1 MKFKENKL
9 IGGGNSLK
17 PSHNHGFSLI
27 KAFNNLALWGENKFV
42 SELKR
47 TYKFK
52 RGVNNILDCHANQTR
67 ILSKEYSFV
76 AGDYVR
82 STACDD
88 EKRHT
93 EDNSPKY
100 RMVGEILSI
109 LRSFAVQT
117 RIFAKECNI
126 IAEGYVRST
135 AQDDENLNRLRNKC
149 AMTWNSDMEENNFTD
164 KVFSRFTSHFSL
176 KSAAFTLAEVLVT
189 LGIIGVVSAMTVP
202 TLMQNYQRQSYVTQL
217 HKVYNELS
225 QALLRYQTDKN
236 AINFKEAG
244 LSGSEAYT
252 EFQKNYF
259 KVVQDCGTTQTPCFA
274 SSYKKMSGSSTNF
287 KCKYGCMSLA
297 SGAAIGG
304 YGNGTNGVYEI
315 VVDVNGQ
322 KGPNIFGRDAFTM
335 YIYTAQN
342 VIDDLALKNPDDMN
356 DSTWDS
362 ESSVPL
368 TQDQREK
375 NFQRACQ
382 GDAKPGEWHGCFGKI
397 LNDNWQMNY

>member
-1 MKFKENKL
+1 MERHVPR
-9 IGGGNSLK
+9 GGGNSLK
-17 PSHNHGFSLI
+17 PSHNHGFSLTEV
-27 KAFNNLALWGENKFV
+27 FNNLALWGEKKFV

-47 TYKFK
+47 TYKFQ
-52 RGVNNILDCHANQTR
+52 RGVINILDCYAIARND
-67 ILSKEYSFV
+67 V
-76 AGDYVR
+76 
-82 STACDD
+82 
-88 EKRHT
+88 KRHT

-100 RMVGEILSI
+100 RMVGKIYHCLTN
-109 LRSFAVQT
+109 VD
-117 RIFAKECNI
+117 K
-126 IAEGYVRST
+126 
-135 AQDDENLNRLRNKC
+135 RLRNKC

>member
-1 MKFKENKL
+1 
-9 IGGGNSLK
+9 
-17 PSHNHGFSLI
+17 
-27 KAFNNLALWGENKFV
+27 
-42 SELKR
+42 
-47 TYKFK
+47 
-52 RGVNNILDCHANQTR
+52 
-67 ILSKEYSFV
+67 
-76 AGDYVR
+76 
-82 STACDD
+82 
-88 EKRHT
+88 
-93 EDNSPKY
+93 
-100 RMVGEILSI
+100 MVGEILSI
-109 LRSFAVQT
+109 LRSFA
-117 RIFAKECNI
+117 C
-126 IAEGYVRST
+126 
-135 AQDDENLNRLRNKC
+135 AQDDVKFMRHPELDATHVALCDSVGSYFRHWC
-149 AMTWNSDMEENNFTD
+149 G
-164 KVFSRFTSHFSL
+164 
-176 KSAAFTLAEVLVT
+176 AFTLAEVLVT

-304 YGNGTNGVYEI
+304 YDGTNGVYEI

-335 YIYTAQN
+335 FIYTAQN